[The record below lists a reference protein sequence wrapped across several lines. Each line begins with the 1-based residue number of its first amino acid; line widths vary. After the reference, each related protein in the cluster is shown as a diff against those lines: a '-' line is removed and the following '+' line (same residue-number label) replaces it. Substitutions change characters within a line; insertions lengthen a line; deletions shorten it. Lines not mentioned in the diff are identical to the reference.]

1 MNKLK
6 KIIRLLM
13 LSLVCFI
20 TTGCDPATTNF
31 QKDVFIDKIEKIE
44 LRKTNKTEYQD
55 LIDTN
60 NGEKPTF
67 DYDDTVLIEE
77 LDNRKNN
84 DFCTALSII
93 TFHQSTR
100 CAMKPVGYV
109 LVISLSDDTMVVLSS
124 TNFDDNYSSIFALFK
139 DNGEFIQVFG
149 EFAAQ
154 EAYERLLTK
163 YFKNYDENKS
173 LSNTIYSNYRY
184 L

>member
-6 KIIRLLM
+6 KVIRLLM

-20 TTGCDPATTNF
+20 TTGCDPATAHF
-31 QKDVFIDKIEKIE
+31 QKDEYIDKIEKIE
-44 LRKTNKTEYQD
+44 LRKTNKIEYQD

-93 TFHQSTR
+93 TFHQGTR

-124 TNFDDNYSSIFALFK
+124 TGFDNGRSNIFALFK
-139 DNGEFIQVFG
+139 DNGDFIQVFG
-149 EFAAQ
+149 EFADR
-154 EAYERLLTK
+154 EAFQRLLTK

-173 LSNTIYSNYRY
+173 LSSTIYSHYRY

>member
-6 KIIRLLM
+6 KVIRLLM

-20 TTGCDPATTNF
+20 TTGCDPATAYF
-31 QKDVFIDKIEKIE
+31 QKDEYIDKIEKIE

-77 LDNRKNN
+77 LDNRKNY
-84 DFCTALSII
+84 DFCTSLSII
-93 TFHQSTR
+93 TFHQDTR

-124 TNFDDNYSSIFALFK
+124 TNFDDNDSSIFALFK

-149 EFAAQ
+149 EFADQ
-154 EAYERLLTK
+154 DAYERLLTK
-163 YFKNYDENKS
+163 YFKNYDETKS
-173 LSNTIYSNYRY
+173 LGNAIYSNYRY

>member
-6 KIIRLLM
+6 KVIRLLM
-13 LSLVCFI
+13 LSLVCLI
-20 TTGCDPATTNF
+20 AAGCDPAIYRF
-31 QKDVFIDKIEKIE
+31 EKDEYIDKIEKIE
-44 LRKTNKTEYQD
+44 LRKTNKTEYQN
-55 LIDTN
+55 LIDTK
-60 NGEKPTF
+60 NGEKQTF

-93 TFHQSTR
+93 RFHQGTR

-109 LVISLSDDTMVVLSS
+109 LVISLSDDTMIVLSS
-124 TNFDDNYSSIFALFK
+124 TNFDDNYSTIFALFK
-139 DNGEFIQVFG
+139 DNGDFIQVFG
-149 EFAAQ
+149 EFADR
-154 EAYERLLTK
+154 EAFQRLLTK

-173 LSNTIYSNYRY
+173 LSSTIYSHYRY

>member
-1 MNKLK
+1 
-6 KIIRLLM
+6 M

-20 TTGCDPATTNF
+20 TTGCDPGTTHF
-31 QKDVFIDKIEKIE
+31 QKDEYIDKIEKIE
-44 LRKTNKTEYQD
+44 LRKTNKTEYQN

-77 LDNRKNN
+77 LDNRKNS

-93 TFHQSTR
+93 TFHQGTR

-109 LVISLSDDTMVVLSS
+109 LVISLSDDTIVVLSS
-124 TNFDDNYSSIFALFK
+124 TGFDNGRSNIFALFK
-139 DNGEFIQVFG
+139 DNGDFIQVFG
-149 EFAAQ
+149 EFADR
-154 EAYERLLTK
+154 EAFQRLLTK

-173 LSNTIYSNYRY
+173 LSCTIYSNYRY

>member
-1 MNKLK
+1 MNILK
-6 KIIRLLM
+6 KVIRLLM
-13 LSLVCFI
+13 LSLVCLI
-20 TTGCDPATTNF
+20 ATGCDPARYRF
-31 QKDVFIDKIEKIE
+31 EKDEYIDKIEKIE
-44 LRKTNKTEYQD
+44 LRKTNKTEYQN
-55 LIDTN
+55 LIDTK

-93 TFHQSTR
+93 RFHQGTR

-109 LVISLSDDTMVVLSS
+109 LIISLSDDTMIVLSS
-124 TNFDDNYSSIFALFK
+124 TNFDDNYSTIFALFK

-149 EFAAQ
+149 EFAEQ
-154 EAYERLLTK
+154 RAYERLLTK

-173 LSNTIYSNYRY
+173 LSSTIYSNYRY